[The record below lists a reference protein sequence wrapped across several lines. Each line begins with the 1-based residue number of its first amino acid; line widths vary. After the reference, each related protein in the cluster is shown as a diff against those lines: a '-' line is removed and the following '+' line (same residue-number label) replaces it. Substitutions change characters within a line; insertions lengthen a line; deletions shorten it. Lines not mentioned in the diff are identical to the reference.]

1 MGQATG
7 TRTSSVS
14 NDNGTFGT
22 EEGIFFQVSHRK
34 MIN

>member
-22 EEGIFFQVSHRK
+22 EEGTFFEVSHRY
-34 MIN
+34 NT